1 MCKRINIYLQSME
14 KRFSLEFEGKS
25 MLQLLFL
32 QLLLT
37 YIFCL
42 LITFERTIK
51 MLNQSFIQE
60 IKS

>member
-1 MCKRINIYLQSME
+1 MCKQINIYLQSME
-14 KRFSLEFEGKS
+14 KRFSLEYEGKS

-37 YIFCL
+37 YLFCL

-51 MLNQSFIQE
+51 KLNQSFIQE